1 MGAAVFGNE
10 FFDQWLHQKSNEI
23 LAKVEKEK
31 ISNEDM
37 LILSLK
43 AQVNHFHHMDIE
55 FREEFKKINGR
66 FGEVQGQFEKIDKR
80 FEQVERRFE
89 QVDQRFEQVDQRFE
103 QVDQRFEQ
111 VNKRFE
117 QVDKR
122 FEQVDKRFEQVN
134 NRFEQVDK
142 RFDYQTRVLMWG
154 FGMMVTMMSGILL
167 KLSF

>member
-1 MGAAVFGNE
+1 MGAVVFGNE

-55 FREEFKKINGR
+55 FREEFLKINGR
-66 FGEVQGQFEKIDKR
+66 FGEVQGQFDEIKR
-80 FEQVERRFE
+80 QFTL
-89 QVDQRFEQVDQRFE
+89 
-103 QVDQRFEQ
+103 
-111 VNKRFE
+111 KFE

-122 FEQVDKRFEQVN
+122 FEQVDKRFEQV
-134 NRFEQVDK
+134 DK
-142 RFDYQTRVLMWG
+142 RFDRLTAVMMWG
-154 FGMMVTMMSGILL
+154 FGLLTTLMMTMIL
-167 KLSF
+167 KLFL